1 MLGVVQRQVNEIR
14 EVVLVAKQRLG
25 KRLGCP
31 EHNGFVRRAGRD
43 SRLPAALRTVNL
55 LQPTRS

>member
-31 EHNGFVRRAGRD
+31 STMDLSGGRAGTASFR
-43 SRLPAALRTVNL
+43 RH
-55 LQPTRS
+55 